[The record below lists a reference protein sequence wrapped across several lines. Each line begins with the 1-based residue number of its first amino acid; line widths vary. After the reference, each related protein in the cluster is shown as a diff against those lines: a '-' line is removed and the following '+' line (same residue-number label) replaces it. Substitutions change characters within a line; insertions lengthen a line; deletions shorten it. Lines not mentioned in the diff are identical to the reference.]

1 MSVAAGVPSL
11 LRPARGLV
19 RAAWTGLTRPPRPLV
34 GIEVHETALGVAK
47 IRRERGVAPIL
58 EAIVEQPLSPG
69 VIEPSLSEPGV
80 LEVDAFRAALHQAL
94 ERAGALGERR
104 VSLVLP
110 DMVARI
116 AILGEGEVS
125 LLRGAPADDVLRFR
139 LKGRVPFDIRDAR
152 LSCVPAGKA
161 GNGGGWVVV
170 AALREV
176 LDGYEASCAD
186 LGLEVGRVELSGLAL
201 LRGLMA
207 SRPSGDWLLVQWCGT
222 CVSLFLWR
230 EGVLALAR
238 TLAGA
243 AGPGEVVRE
252 VASTVLYHRE
262 RLGGQ
267 LTGAALRVVGH
278 SLEETQA
285 LLEGPL
291 GLWPEPVDASG
302 AREAGGQPLQAATAM
317 ISAGAMASVMS
328 EEA

>member
-1 MSVAAGVPSL
+1 MSAAAGASSL
-11 LRPARGLV
+11 LRPVRGLV
-19 RAAWTGLTRPPRPLV
+19 RSAWNGLTLPPRPLV
-34 GIEVHETALGVAK
+34 GIEVHEMALGVVK
-47 IRRERGVAPIL
+47 IRRERGGAVI
-58 EAIVEQPLSPG
+58 EAIVEQPLPPG
-69 VIEPSLSEPGV
+69 VVAPSISVPGV
-80 LEVDAFRAALHQAL
+80 REVDAFEAALHQAL

-110 DMVARI
+110 DMVARV
-116 AILGEGEVS
+116 AILGEGEVTLS
-125 LLRGAPADDVLRFR
+125 RGVPADDVLRFR
-139 LKGRVPFDIRDAR
+139 LKDRVPFDIRDAR
-152 LSCVPAGKA
+152 LSCVPAG
-161 GNGGGWVVV
+161 GVSNGSGWVVA

-176 LDGYEASCAD
+176 LDGYEATCAD
-186 LGLEVGRVELSGLAL
+186 LDLEVGRVELSGLAL
-201 LRGLMA
+201 LRGLMR
-207 SRPSGDWLLVQWCGT
+207 SSPSGDWLLVQWAGT

-238 TLAGA
+238 TVAGA
-243 AGPGEVVRE
+243 AGPTEVVRE

-291 GLWPEPVDASG
+291 GLWPEPVDAGG
-302 AREAGGQPLQAATAM
+302 AREAGGQPVQAAMAM
-317 ISAGAMASVMS
+317 ISAGAMASVLS